1 MNKFKGWKNVF
12 SFNYKQSAGSKSY
25 ILVTSLVAVI
35 IIAAAIIISVV
46 AAKPDKN
53 HDESDVSFYCAVE
66 TAYVLDLAGL
76 GELKFDEW
84 IPELA
89 DEYYSG
95 LSLQQVSDMTE
106 EELTT
111 KAAREEFGMAVGVVI
126 KKEENNITVTA
137 VVPSTSEAISL
148 MDGQEVADLVAVAVE
163 QARFLQS
170 GLSELQY
177 TQVNKQVMISVSDA
191 GEETNVVVYLVQ
203 YLAPAIFG
211 LVLYFLLLL
220 YGQNINQSVSVEK
233 TSKLVET
240 LLTSLHPYAL
250 LTGKVFAI
258 VATAMQQFFIW
269 VAALIIGIVAGGTIA
284 ESMYPGAESG
294 LSVAVEFMRANIGE
308 SAFSPVA
315 VVLSLVTFCLGF
327 VFYCVLSGMAGSMVN
342 RPEEAASTQSIFT
355 LPIVISWLVC
365 YFGTL
370 MEKESLLVVA
380 RNIPFT
386 IPFCVPV
393 DLLTGAIGIGQG
405 LLSTA
410 ILIVFSVLVIMLS
423 GRIYKGLVLYTGEK
437 VTLKNL
443 AGILKNKN

>member
-1 MNKFKGWKNVF
+1 MNKFRGWKNVF

-25 ILVTSLVAVI
+25 IIVTTLVAVA
-35 IIAAAIIISVV
+35 IIAAALLISVI
-46 AAKPDKN
+46 AAKPDK
-53 HDESDVSFYCAVE
+53 DEEKTETSYCAVE
-66 TAYVLDLAGL
+66 TAYVLDLAGM
-76 GELKFDEW
+76 GELQFEEW
-84 IPELA
+84 IPELSEE
-89 DEYYSG
+89 DYSA
-95 LSLQQVSDMTE
+95 LSLVQVNDMTVE
-106 EELTT
+106 EVQTM
-111 KAAREEFGMAVGVVI
+111 AAREAFAIGIVI
-126 KKEENNITVTA
+126 DKAENSIEVTA
-137 VVPSTSEAISL
+137 VVPSTSEELSL

-163 QARFLQS
+163 QARFAQS
-170 GLSELQY
+170 GLSELQF
-177 TQVNKQVMISVSDA
+177 TQINKQVVISVANA

-284 ESMYPGAESG
+284 ENMYPGTESG
-294 LSVAVEFMRANIGE
+294 LHVAVEFMRANIGE

-315 VVLSLVTFCLGF
+315 VVLALVTFCFGF
-327 VFYCVLSGMAGSMVN
+327 LFYCVLSGMAGSMVS
-342 RPEEAASTQSIFT
+342 RPEEAANTQSIFT
-355 LPIVISWLVC
+355 LPIVISWIVC

-370 MEKESLLVVA
+370 MEKESLLIVA

-393 DLLTGAIGIGQG
+393 DLLTGAIGIAQG
-405 LLSTA
+405 LISTA
-410 ILIVFSVLVIMLS
+410 ILLVFSVLIIMLS

-437 VTLKNL
+437 ITLKNVI
-443 AGILKNKN
+443 GILKNKN

>member
-1 MNKFKGWKNVF
+1 MSKFKGWKSVF
-12 SFNYKQSAGSKSY
+12 SFNYKQSAGSKGY
-25 ILVTSLVAVI
+25 IAVTTLVAVVI
-35 IIAAAIIISVV
+35 LAASILISVL
-46 AAKPDKN
+46 AAKPD
-53 HDESDVSFYCAVE
+53 DGEEDVAETVYCAVE
-66 TAYVLDLAGL
+66 NAYVLDLAGM
-76 GELKFDEW
+76 GELNFKEW

-89 DEYYSG
+89 EEYYSS
-95 LSLQQVSDMTE
+95 LSIVQVSGMTE
-106 EELTT
+106 EELQT
-111 KAAREEFGMAVGVVI
+111 KAAQEMFAVGVVI
-126 KKEENNITVTA
+126 EKAENNISVTA
-137 VVPSTSEAISL
+137 VVPSTSEELSL

-163 QARFLQS
+163 KARLVKS
-170 GLSELQY
+170 GLSELQVS
-177 TQVNKQVMISVSDA
+177 QINKQVVISVMDA

-269 VAALIIGIVAGGTIA
+269 VAALVIGMLAGGELA
-284 ESMYPGAESG
+284 KSMYPGAEGG
-294 LSVAVEFMRANIGE
+294 LGAVVEFLRANIGE

-315 VVLSLVTFCLGF
+315 VVLALVTFCFGF
-327 VFYCVLSGMAGSMVN
+327 LFYCVLSGMAGSMVN
-342 RPEEAASTQSIFT
+342 RPEEAANTQMIFT

-365 YFGTL
+365 YFGSL

-405 LLSTA
+405 IVSTVILL
-410 ILIVFSVLVIMLS
+410 VFSILVIMLS
-423 GRIYKGLVLYTGEK
+423 GRIYKGLVLYNGEK
-437 VTLKNL
+437 ITLKNVIGVL
-443 AGILKNKN
+443 RNKN

>member
-1 MNKFKGWKNVF
+1 MNKFKGWKSVF

-25 ILVTSLVAVI
+25 ITVTALVAVL
-35 IIAAAIIISVV
+35 IIAAAVLISIF
-46 AAKPDKN
+46 AAKPDKD
-53 HDESDVSFYCAVE
+53 DEAQELAFCEVE
-66 TAYVLDLAGL
+66 TAYVLDLAGM
-76 GELKFDEW
+76 GELKFEEW
-84 IPELA
+84 VPQLSE
-89 DEYYSG
+89 EYYKF
-95 LSLQQVSDMTE
+95 LSIVQVSDMTV
-106 EELTT
+106 EELQTM
-111 KAAREEFGMAVGVVI
+111 AARDESGLAIGVVI
-126 KKEENNITVTA
+126 EKTENSIDVTA
-137 VVPSTSEAISL
+137 VVPSTSEELAL
-148 MDGQEVADLVAVAVE
+148 MDGKEVADLVAVAVE

-177 TQVNKQVMISVSDA
+177 SQINKQVVISVADA
-191 GEETNVVVYLVQ
+191 GEETNVVVYLIQ

-220 YGQNINQSVSVEK
+220 YGQKINQSVSVEK

-269 VAALIIGIVAGGTIA
+269 VAALLIGIVAGGMVS
-284 ESMYPGAESG
+284 EQMYPGTESG
-294 LSVAVEFMRANIGE
+294 LSVVVEFMRANIGE
-308 SAFSPVA
+308 SAFSPAA
-315 VVLSLVTFCLGF
+315 VVLALVTFCCGF
-327 VFYCVLSGMAGSMVN
+327 LFYCVLSGMAGSMVN
-342 RPEEAASTQSIFT
+342 RPEEAANTQSIFT
-355 LPIVISWLVC
+355 LPIVISWMVC

-370 MEKESLLVVA
+370 LEKESLLIVA

-405 LLSTA
+405 ILSTG
-410 ILIVFSVLVIMLS
+410 ILLVFSLLVIMLS

-437 VTLKNL
+437 ITLKNL
-443 AGILKNKN
+443 VGILKNKN